1 MAGLNE
7 LLEQNKGM
15 ASGGL
20 LSDRVYRLLRSA
32 ILSGEMVPD
41 QRIVE
46 SDIAKRLG
54 ISQAP
59 VREAVKRLVHES
71 LVKHVPRLGSRVARI
86 STEQAEQARELRGLL
101 EEFAARAAAQRRAEG
116 YVDQLRAVVDDMRR
130 AVSHDDP
137 VSFRESD
144 MAFHRLVCHASGNHL
159 LPKLWEVMEPSLWTL
174 RVVGDPYYP
183 GSRKFLAAEHERLLG
198 MLVDGRVDEAAQAF
212 RLHAVGAANLIER
225 QPPGVADVAI
235 EDSP

>member
-1 MAGLNE
+1 MTGLNE
-7 LLEQNKGM
+7 LLEQNRGM
-15 ASGGL
+15 GGGL

-71 LVKHVPRLGSRVARI
+71 LVTHVPRLGSRVASI

-101 EEFAARAAAQRRAEG
+101 EEFAARAAAERRVEG
-116 YVDQLRAVVDDMRR
+116 YVDQLKAVIDDMRR
-130 AVSHDDP
+130 AVRQDDP
-137 VSFRESD
+137 VSFRDSD
-144 MAFHRLVCHASGNHL
+144 MAFHRLVCQASGNHL
-159 LPKLWEVMEPSLWTL
+159 LPRLWEVMEPSLWTL
-174 RVVGDPYYP
+174 RVVSDPFYT
-183 GSRKFLAAEHERLLG
+183 GSRDQLVAGHARLLD
-198 MLVDGRVDEAAQAF
+198 LLLDGREDDAAQAF
-212 RLHAVGAANLIER
+212 RRHATGGA
-225 QPPGVADVAI
+225 QPSKRG
-235 EDSP
+235 E

>member
-1 MAGLNE
+1 MTGLND
-7 LLEQNKGM
+7 LLEQSKGM

-71 LVKHVPRLGSRVARI
+71 LVTHVPRLGSRVASI
-86 STEQAEQARELRGLL
+86 SVEQAEQARELRGLL
-101 EEFAARAAAQRRAEG
+101 EEFAARAAAKRRAEG

-130 AVSHDDP
+130 ADRQDDP
-137 VSFRESD
+137 TSFRDSD
-144 MAFHRLVCHASGNHL
+144 MAFHRLVCQASGDHL
-159 LPKLWEVMEPSLWTL
+159 LPRLWEVMEPSLWSL
-174 RVVGDPYYP
+174 RVVSNPFYTG
-183 GSRKFLAAEHERLLG
+183 GLNTLVAEHARLVE
-198 MLVDGRVDEAAQAF
+198 MLADGRVEEAALAF
-212 RLHAVGAANLIER
+212 RLHATGEAQIGSK
-225 QPPGVADVAI
+225 PPP
-235 EDSP
+235 EDDGQLPTS